1 MLNVKSQRAVRNLG
15 VVPAEWSAQA
25 GARGRTRKK
34 RKKAEKDSRT
44 KNTAAVPAS
53 ADRNWTDA
61 LTRGD

>member
-1 MLNVKSQRAVRNLG
+1 MLNVKSQRAVQNLG
-15 VVPAEWSAQA
+15 VVPAEWSAQT
-25 GARGRTRKK
+25 GARGRKRKK
-34 RKKAEKDSRT
+34 RKKDSRT